1 MKKIMSLI
9 VAISMI
15 CLSGCTTFLKQPENN
30 LYDDTAAVN
39 SLLIQLESDI
49 NQSEENKENTSS
61 VFENESQNTNAE
73 QSDKPNDSVDEDAQ
87 NIEIQNVKQAEIK
100 TDDNQPL
107 YYTHLTDEQKQI
119 YRYMKTAADK
129 MIEGYFSIG
138 ASSSEDERFSDIA
151 ISYRALLCDCPEMF
165 WLSSS
170 YVVSTD
176 GSAIA
181 FSYADE
187 DIDYIMTPEQ
197 KNAAQGEI
205 ESIIDKIVSYANT
218 LSTNFEKEL
227 FFHDWLCKS
236 IKYVDSK
243 KESDHTVYGAFI
255 ERSAVCEGYSRAMQI
270 LCRRVNIPCMVV
282 YGSSFGNSH
291 MWNIINPGDGWYHLD
306 VTWDD
311 DEKYNYIRHAYF
323 NVNDSEFF
331 KDHEIFEQVDP
342 DENYFSGDEF
352 NIYNYKCELDNY
364 NYFVKTKLIFT
375 SDYLTNA
382 KMIKQAAKSGR
393 NNLEVY
399 YSGDDYVEFLNEINV
414 ALANSGS
421 KVWLNDYSYL
431 GSSLVVCW

>member
-1 MKKIMSLI
+1 
-9 VAISMI
+9 
-15 CLSGCTTFLKQPENN
+15 
-30 LYDDTAAVN
+30 
-39 SLLIQLESDI
+39 
-49 NQSEENKENTSS
+49 
-61 VFENESQNTNAE
+61 
-73 QSDKPNDSVDEDAQ
+73 
-87 NIEIQNVKQAEIK
+87 
-100 TDDNQPL
+100 
-107 YYTHLTDEQKQI
+107 
-119 YRYMKTAADK
+119 
-129 MIEGYFSIG
+129 
-138 ASSSEDERFSDIA
+138 
-151 ISYRALLCDCPEMF
+151 MF